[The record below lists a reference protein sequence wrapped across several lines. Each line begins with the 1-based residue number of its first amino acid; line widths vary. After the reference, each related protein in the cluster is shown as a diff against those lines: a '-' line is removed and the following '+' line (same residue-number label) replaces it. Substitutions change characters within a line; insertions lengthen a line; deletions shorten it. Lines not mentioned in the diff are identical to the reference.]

1 MTNASKYQRAIYKA
15 FQMTDKNLSIS
26 AVAGSGKTT
35 TLLELLKYVPQQ
47 SSSLFLAF
55 NNSIVDELRKRNERE
70 GINIL
75 TIHSCGWRMLLRTFG
90 SKIKMNP
97 NKGIAKAEKVVK
109 ELKIPATRVG
119 YYFYII
125 PRMLDLMRCNLCDP
139 TEESIDELIDKYNID
154 VEREDYKAILLADAE
169 KEALSDDA
177 HPYVSNLH
185 KLVNAAKINIV
196 ARDVTKAMK
205 KVKSLFSLND
215 REHEVTND
223 SVWHDIYG
231 MTAIRDSK
239 IAEALAYCKAANEK
253 NAAVDDST
261 AKASAY
267 VAIMRAY
274 QQNSASAAINAAL
287 G

>member
-1 MTNASKYQRAIYKA
+1 MPKRLMKDIKEVITAAVKDGAVVVNDTRITNVSIYPA
-15 FQMTDKNLSIS
+15 REGKN
-26 AVAGSGKTT
+26 VDYWV
-35 TLLELLKYVPQQ
+35 TLTI
-47 SSSLFLAF
+47 
-55 NNSIVDELRKRNERE
+55 NSIVPGMIAE
-70 GINIL
+70 GKGNDITYKKGNTKTVTVPL
-75 TIHSCGWRMLLRTFG
+75 G
-90 SKIKMNP
+90 SIVTCLFDALIEMDSDDA
-97 NKGIAKAEKVVK
+97 I
-109 ELKIPATRVG
+109 
-119 YYFYII
+119 
-125 PRMLDLMRCNLCDP
+125 DLC
-139 TEESIDELIDKYNID
+139 
-154 VEREDYKAILLADAE
+154 DYKAILLADAE

-215 REHEVTND
+215 REHEVVND

-239 IAEALAYCKAANEK
+239 IAEALAYCKSANEK

-267 VAIMRAY
+267 DAIMRAY
-274 QQNSASAAINAAL
+274 QQNSAASAINAAL

>member
-1 MTNASKYQRAIYKA
+1 MPKRLMKDIKEVIAAAVKDGAVVVNDTRITNVSIYPA
-15 FQMTDKNLSIS
+15 REGKNVDYWVTLTINGIVPGMI
-26 AVAGSGKTT
+26 AEGKGNDITYKKGNT
-35 TLLELLKYVPQQ
+35 KTVTVP
-47 SSSLFLAF
+47 LG
-55 NNSIVDELRKRNERE
+55 SIVTCLFDALIEMDSDDA
-70 GINIL
+70 I
-75 TIHSCGWRMLLRTFG
+75 
-90 SKIKMNP
+90 
-97 NKGIAKAEKVVK
+97 
-109 ELKIPATRVG
+109 
-119 YYFYII
+119 
-125 PRMLDLMRCNLCDP
+125 DLC
-139 TEESIDELIDKYNID
+139 
-154 VEREDYKAILLADAE
+154 DYKAILLADAE

-231 MTAIRDSK
+231 MTSIRDSK

-267 VAIMRAY
+267 DAIMRAY
-274 QQNSASAAINAAL
+274 QQNSAASAINAAL

>member
-1 MTNASKYQRAIYKA
+1 MPKCLMKDIKEVIAAAVKDGAVVVNDTRITNVSIYPA
-15 FQMTDKNLSIS
+15 REGKN
-26 AVAGSGKTT
+26 VDYWV
-35 TLLELLKYVPQQ
+35 TLTI
-47 SSSLFLAF
+47 
-55 NNSIVDELRKRNERE
+55 NSIVPGMIAE
-70 GINIL
+70 GRGNDITYKKGNTKTVTTPL
-75 TIHSCGWRMLLRTFG
+75 G
-90 SKIKMNP
+90 S
-97 NKGIAKAEKVVK
+97 VVTCLFDALI
-109 ELKIPATRVG
+109 EMDSDDAI
-119 YYFYII
+119 
-125 PRMLDLMRCNLCDP
+125 DLC
-139 TEESIDELIDKYNID
+139 
-154 VEREDYKAILLADAE
+154 DYKAILLADAE

-239 IAEALAYCKAANEK
+239 IAEALAYCKSANEK
-253 NAAVDDST
+253 NAAVDDNT

-267 VAIMRAY
+267 DAIMRAY
-274 QQNSASAAINAAL
+274 QQNSAASAINAAL

>member
-1 MTNASKYQRAIYKA
+1 MKDIKEVIAAAVKDGAVVVNDTRITNVSIYPA
-15 FQMTDKNLSIS
+15 
-26 AVAGSGKTT
+26 
-35 TLLELLKYVPQQ
+35 
-47 SSSLFLAF
+47 
-55 NNSIVDELRKRNERE
+55 RE
-70 GINIL
+70 GKNVDYWITL
-75 TIHSCGWRMLLRTFG
+75 TINNIVPGMIAEGRGNDITYKKGNTKTVTTPLG
-90 SKIKMNP
+90 S
-97 NKGIAKAEKVVK
+97 VVTCLFDALI
-109 ELKIPATRVG
+109 EMDSDDAI
-119 YYFYII
+119 
-125 PRMLDLMRCNLCDP
+125 DLC
-139 TEESIDELIDKYNID
+139 
-154 VEREDYKAILLADAE
+154 DYKAILLADAE

-231 MTAIRDSK
+231 MTSIRDSK

-253 NAAVDDST
+253 NAAVDDNT

-267 VAIMRAY
+267 DAIMRAY
-274 QQNSASAAINAAL
+274 QQNSAASAINAAL
-287 G
+287 S

>member
-1 MTNASKYQRAIYKA
+1 MKDIKEVIAAAVKDGAVVVNDTRITNVSIYPA
-15 FQMTDKNLSIS
+15 REGKNVDYWVTITINGIVPGMI
-26 AVAGSGKTT
+26 AEGKGNDITYKKGNT
-35 TLLELLKYVPQQ
+35 KTVTVP
-47 SSSLFLAF
+47 LG
-55 NNSIVDELRKRNERE
+55 SIVTCLFDALIEMDSDDA
-70 GINIL
+70 I
-75 TIHSCGWRMLLRTFG
+75 
-90 SKIKMNP
+90 
-97 NKGIAKAEKVVK
+97 
-109 ELKIPATRVG
+109 
-119 YYFYII
+119 
-125 PRMLDLMRCNLCDP
+125 DLC
-139 TEESIDELIDKYNID
+139 
-154 VEREDYKAILLADAE
+154 DYKAILLADAE

-185 KLVNAAKINIV
+185 KLCNAAKINIV

-215 REHEVTND
+215 REHEVVND

-231 MTAIRDSK
+231 MTSIRDSK

-267 VAIMRAY
+267 DAIMRAY

>member
-1 MTNASKYQRAIYKA
+1 MKDIKEVITAAVQAGAVVVNDTRITNVSIYPA
-15 FQMTDKNLSIS
+15 REGKNVDYWITLTINGIVPGMI
-26 AVAGSGKTT
+26 AEGRGNDITYKKGNTKTVT
-35 TLLELLKYVPQQ
+35 VP
-47 SSSLFLAF
+47 LG
-55 NNSIVDELRKRNERE
+55 SIVTCLFDALIEMDSDDA
-70 GINIL
+70 I
-75 TIHSCGWRMLLRTFG
+75 
-90 SKIKMNP
+90 
-97 NKGIAKAEKVVK
+97 
-109 ELKIPATRVG
+109 
-119 YYFYII
+119 
-125 PRMLDLMRCNLCDP
+125 DLC
-139 TEESIDELIDKYNID
+139 
-154 VEREDYKAILLADAE
+154 DYKAILLADAE

-231 MTAIRDSK
+231 MTSIRDSK

-253 NAAVDDST
+253 NAQADDAT

-267 VAIMRAY
+267 DAIMRAY

>member
-1 MTNASKYQRAIYKA
+1 MPKRLMKDIKEVIAAAVKDGAVVVNDTRITNVSIYPA
-15 FQMTDKNLSIS
+15 REGKN
-26 AVAGSGKTT
+26 VDYWV
-35 TLLELLKYVPQQ
+35 TLTI
-47 SSSLFLAF
+47 
-55 NNSIVDELRKRNERE
+55 NSIVPGMIAE
-70 GINIL
+70 GKGNDITYKKGNTKTVTVPL
-75 TIHSCGWRMLLRTFG
+75 G
-90 SKIKMNP
+90 SIVTCLFDALIEMDSDDA
-97 NKGIAKAEKVVK
+97 I
-109 ELKIPATRVG
+109 
-119 YYFYII
+119 
-125 PRMLDLMRCNLCDP
+125 DLC
-139 TEESIDELIDKYNID
+139 
-154 VEREDYKAILLADAE
+154 DYKAILLADAE

-185 KLVNAAKINIV
+185 KLCNAAKINIV

-231 MTAIRDSK
+231 MTSIRDSK

-261 AKASAY
+261 ANASAY
-267 VAIMRAY
+267 DAIMRAY
-274 QQNSASAAINAAL
+274 QQNSAASAINAAL